1 MSRRHAL
8 ARDRHF
14 CTLIAGET
22 AAFLFRLNVDNF
34 SERPFIL
41 PGIISNRI
49 RALVIGEIDPNNRPR
64 RGARAAAADRGRVD
78 SRKRIQW

>member
-41 PGIISNRI
+41 PGINRI
-49 RALVIGEIDPNNRPR
+49 RALRIGEIDPNNRASR
-64 RGARAAAADRGRVD
+64 RARCCCRPG
-78 SRKRIQW
+78 SGGQ

>member
-41 PGIISNRI
+41 PGINRI
-49 RALVIGEIDPNNRPR
+49 RALRIGEIDPNNRV
-64 RGARAAAADRGRVD
+64 GARAAAADRGRVD
-78 SRKRIQW
+78 SRKRIRW

>member
-41 PGIISNRI
+41 PGINRI
-49 RALVIGEIDPNNRPR
+49 RASCCESGRPQLQQPR
-64 RGARAAAADRGRVD
+64 RAAAADRGRVD
-78 SRKRIQW
+78 SRKRIRW